1 MVGESNRAPHL
12 RRPCTPNRHIIEN
25 PGVGVTKLMLDDCV
39 FPGCAPGLPVRGLI
53 GNRLLAPQL
62 KRIEHYFD
70 RLASKSAKEEGIFP
84 DNPANPDL
92 YALWGCTSD
101 GQVLGL
107 QRVGSCWRMTLVPI
121 PSNLV
126 RLLHLPGVLEAQAKL
141 AWIQIRPNRINCVRH
156 GQLIPVW
163 EAENS
168 VSLQPEPK
176 LKHLAKPSSIL
187 FD

>member
-1 MVGESNRAPHL
+1 MVGERQRRHHL
-12 RRPCTPNRHIIEN
+12 RRPCTTNRHIIEN

-62 KRIEHYFD
+62 KRIEHFFD
-70 RLASKSAKEEGIFP
+70 RLASRSAKEEGIFP
-84 DNPANPDL
+84 DDPPNPDL

-126 RLLHLPGVLEAQAKL
+126 RLLHLPSVLGAQGKL

-163 EAENS
+163 EAETS
-168 VSLQPEPK
+168 VSSQPEPK
-176 LKHLAKPSSIL
+176 LKHLAKPRSLL